1 MSISLY
7 SFDENQKKT
16 TYKMKHLSQDKLE
29 VHHSH
34 GKYLAIAFESAIN
47 CMLDEVDSLLG
58 CQTADDSDN
67 RDISLL

>member
-1 MSISLY
+1 
-7 SFDENQKKT
+7 
-16 TYKMKHLSQDKLE
+16 MKHLSEDKLE